1 MQWLGRGLPFPP
13 LAKSDVEGR
22 EMRKGVFMCWVLKDD
37 DAASS
42 LPDALGREA
51 TALAS
56 LFVFLNRR
64 SDVLNRWCA
73 RNGFADARRWVRAD
87 DMVMSS
93 LPRPKDGDAVPSLP
107 DAAEAG
113 DEAREPMSGLTGLA

>member
-1 MQWLGRGLPFPP
+1 MEWI
-13 LAKSDVEGR
+13 
-22 EMRKGVFMCWVLKDD
+22 
-37 DAASS
+37 
-42 LPDALGREA
+42 
-51 TALAS
+51 
-56 LFVFLNRR
+56 RR
-64 SDVLNRWCA
+64 RVSV
-73 RNGFADARRWVRAD
+73 GEAD

>member
-1 MQWLGRGLPFPP
+1 MSSLPRP
-13 LAKSDVEGR
+13 
-22 EMRKGVFMCWVLKDD
+22 KDD

-56 LFVFLNRR
+56 LFVFFKSSIGRSESLVRMEWIRR
-64 SDVLNRWCA
+64 RVSV
-73 RNGFADARRWVRAD
+73 GEVD

-93 LPRPKDGDAVPSLP
+93 LPRPKDGDAASSLP